1 MSIGIIIKG
10 GATHRQD
17 NRGLQDLNK
26 DRVHNRRKLVEAELR
41 KTVFSRDKMWQ
52 TDCHDKD
59 QEAKRVNDYRKWQKT
74 KTGLGKTNEQL
85 MSEWGDLNRDFKRR
99 GDEGKPQCI
108 DFVRQRKTTKYE

>member
-41 KTVFSRDKMWQ
+41 KTVFSKDKLQQM
-52 TDCHDKD
+52 DCKSKD
-59 QEAKRVNDYRKWQKT
+59 DEVKRVNDYRKWQKT
-74 KTGLGKTNEQL
+74 RTGLGSTNDEL
-85 MSEWGDLNRDFKRR
+85 MKEWGDLNREFKRR
-99 GDEGKPQCI
+99 GDEGKAQCM

>member
-10 GATHRQD
+10 KPTYRQD
-17 NRGLQDLNK
+17 NRQLHDLSK
-26 DRVHNRRKLVEAELR
+26 DAVHKRRKLVESELR